1 LSSNDKALARG
12 QKESGQAG
20 AGKESKHQSE
30 DSISEGGMNYDFS
43 GKLSLGV
50 DAITN
55 TIIVSAKG
63 EDLLKLVS
71 DMIQELDLKAK
82 RNEAV
87 EVLAVGGTSTIA
99 LEKALKN
106 LLRPQNGM
114 DPNARSPQNLKLSPE
129 GQGGLPS
136 NPQRQEANR

>member
-1 LSSNDKALARG
+1 LARG
-12 QKESGQAG
+12 QKEPGQAG

-63 EDLLKLVS
+63 EDLLKLVC
-71 DMIQELDLKAK
+71 DMVQELDLKAK

-114 DPNARSPQNLKLSPE
+114 DPNARSPQNLKISPE
-129 GQGGLPS
+129 GQGGLPG
-136 NPQRQEANR
+136 NPQRQEVNR